1 MVKSHMCEHQRQ
13 ILHVL
18 GVWFGW
24 LGRKSYMCRL
34 LIGPKCL
41 SFSEPYCGHDSG
53 FTCVS
58 IRGKSCVCRWFA
70 LVGLGRKSYMC
81 RLLVGPQGEILRV
94 QVVCPS
100 WAGV

>member
-1 MVKSHMCEHQRQ
+1 MCRECG
-13 ILHVL
+13 LV
-18 GVWFGW
+18 G

-41 SFSEPYCGHDSG
+41 SFSEPYCGYDSG

-100 WAGV
+100 WAGVYVLLV